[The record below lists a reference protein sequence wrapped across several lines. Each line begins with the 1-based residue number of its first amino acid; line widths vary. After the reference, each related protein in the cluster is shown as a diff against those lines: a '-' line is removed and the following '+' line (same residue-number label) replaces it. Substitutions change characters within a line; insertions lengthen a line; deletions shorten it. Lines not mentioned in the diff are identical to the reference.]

1 MNNRVT
7 GGWKALKLINSI
19 KCEADSYEK
28 SYKKKKGRGEII
40 HPRKCV
46 SSVKWLALLFHPFPT

>member
-28 SYKKKKGRGEII
+28 SYKKKRREEGKSYTQG
-40 HPRKCV
+40 
-46 SSVKWLALLFHPFPT
+46 SV

>member
-28 SYKKKKGRGEII
+28 SYKKKEGKRGNNTPKEVCEQ
-40 HPRKCV
+40 R
-46 SSVKWLALLFHPFPT
+46 